1 MARYGTRAEAIAAW
15 KVRKGIQPKHRH
27 FGTVEHVRS
36 GHGTETIR
44 FTGCNHT
51 VTREN

>member
-1 MARYGTRAEAIAAW
+1 MARYSSRAEAIAAW
-15 KVRKGIQPKHRH
+15 KVRKGIVDRHRH
-27 FGTVEHVRS
+27 FGPVEVVRT